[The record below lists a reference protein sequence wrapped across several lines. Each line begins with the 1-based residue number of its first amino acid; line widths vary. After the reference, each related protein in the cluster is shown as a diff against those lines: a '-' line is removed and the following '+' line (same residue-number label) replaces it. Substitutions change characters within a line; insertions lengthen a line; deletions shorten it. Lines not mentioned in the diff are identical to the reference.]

1 MGNTLYLV
9 LGMKRVF
16 FMSVSEVLLSSY
28 PKNRVREQFFIHFHV
43 VFLRKAIIRRT
54 FALAIGTQ
62 AMLAL
67 SDTPLGESV
76 RSGVVEFRQPNC
88 SDI

>member
-9 LGMKRVF
+9 LGTKRAF
-16 FMSVSEVLLSSY
+16 FMPVSEVLLSSY

-67 SDTPLGESV
+67 PDTPLGESV
-76 RSGVVEFRQPNC
+76 WYGGSQTAQLQRYLK
-88 SDI
+88 